1 MIWKKDCDFSVHDK
15 LDGVANSSKD
25 REARQ
30 MDLKVKRNMG
40 KK

>member
-1 MIWKKDCDFSVHDK
+1 MTFSVHDQ

-30 MDLKVKRNMG
+30 MDLKVKRNVG
-40 KK
+40 RK

>member
-1 MIWKKDCDFSVHDK
+1 MTFSVHDK
-15 LDGVANSSKD
+15 LDGVADSSKD

-40 KK
+40 KKEN